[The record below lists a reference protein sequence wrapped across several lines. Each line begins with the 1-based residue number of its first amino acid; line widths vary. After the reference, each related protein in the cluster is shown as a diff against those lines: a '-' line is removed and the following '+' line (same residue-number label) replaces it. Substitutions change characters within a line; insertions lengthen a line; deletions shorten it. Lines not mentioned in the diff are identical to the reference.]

1 MAGSR
6 LIRTN
11 TSKFASA
18 VPGAAALGGILDDS
32 GIRFVAEV
40 SNASVGRVALVDL

>member
-1 MAGSR
+1 MAGSQ

-18 VPGAAALGGILDDS
+18 APGVTALGGILGDS
-32 GIRFVAEV
+32 ANRLMTEMNNVECGK
-40 SNASVGRVALVDL
+40 SCSG

>member
-18 VPGAAALGGILDDS
+18 APGVTALGGILDDS
-32 GIRFVAEV
+32 AIKLMTEA
-40 SNASVGRVALVDL
+40 SNVERGKSCLS

>member
-18 VPGAAALGGILDDS
+18 APDATALGGILDGS
-32 GIRFVAEV
+32 AIRLVAEV
-40 SNASVGRVALVDL
+40 SNAGCGKSCLS